1 MDDQRATMKETDQ
14 VGVSGAGFRKVPF
27 PKTQHQML
35 DWLGLM
41 HRQHTVH
48 SLLELDVTR
57 ARQAIRERRART
69 GEALSFTAYVAT
81 CFARAI
87 GEDPSMHA
95 LRRGRH
101 ELVLFDEVDLTVL
114 VESDVENARIPVP
127 HIVRAANTKSAAAIT
142 QEIRAAQVG
151 EVPYAGSRRW
161 LPLWLLVPGA
171 LREFVWARLLADPWR
186 RKRLTGT
193 GVVTA
198 VGMFGPGVGW
208 AIPLTIY
215 PIGLTVGGI
224 SRRPRVIADQED
236 PDGRGERVEPRDCLS
251 LTLSF
256 DHDVI
261 DGAPA
266 ARFAVRLTKLIESAA
281 GLEQDS

>member
-1 MDDQRATMKETDQ
+1 MGKS
-14 VGVSGAGFRKVPF
+14 GVRGAGYRMVPF

-35 DWLGLM
+35 DWLDLM

-48 SLLELDVTR
+48 SLLELDVTL
-57 ARQAIRERRART
+57 ARQAIRERRAST

-87 GEDPSMHA
+87 GEDPRMHA

-114 VESDVENARIPVP
+114 VESEDENAKSPVP
-127 HIVRAANTKSAAAIT
+127 HIVRAANAKSASAIT

-151 EVPYAGSRRW
+151 EVPYAASRRL

-171 LREFVWARLLADPWR
+171 VREFVWARLLADPWR

-193 GVVTA
+193 DVVTA

-215 PIGLTVGGI
+215 PIGLTVGGL
-224 SRRPRVIADQED
+224 SRRPRVVADRED
-236 PDGRGERVEPRDCLS
+236 PEGRGERIEPRDCLS

-261 DGAPA
+261 EGAPA
-266 ARFAVRLTKLIESAA
+266 ARFAVRLAKLIESAA
-281 GLEQDS
+281 GLEQGR

>member
-1 MDDQRATMKETDQ
+1 M
-14 VGVSGAGFRKVPF
+14 SGAGFRTEPF
-27 PKTQHQML
+27 PKAQHQML

-48 SLLELDVTR
+48 SMLELDVTL
-57 ARQAIRERRART
+57 ARQAIRERRAST
-69 GEALSFTAYVAT
+69 GEALSFTAYVT
-81 CFARAI
+81 SCFARAI
-87 GEDPSMHA
+87 GEDPRMHA
-95 LRRGRH
+95 LRRGGD
-101 ELVLFDEVDLTVL
+101 ELVLFDDVDLTVL
-114 VESDVENARIPVP
+114 VESDVEDAKIPMP
-127 HIVRAANTKSAAAIT
+127 HIVRSANTKSAATIT
-142 QEIRAAQVG
+142 REIRAAQAG
-151 EVPYAGSRRW
+151 DVPYARTRRW
-161 LPLWLLVPGA
+161 LPLWLRVPGF
-171 LREFVWARLLADPWR
+171 LREFVWTRLLADPWR

-215 PIGLTVGGI
+215 PISLTVGGI
-224 SRRPRVIADQED
+224 SRRPRVITEGADPQH
-236 PDGRGERVEPRDCLS
+236 RGERIEPRDCLS

-266 ARFAVRLTKLIESAA
+266 ARFAARLTKLIEAAA
-281 GLEQDS
+281 GLEQG

>member
-1 MDDQRATMKETDQ
+1 M
-14 VGVSGAGFRKVPF
+14 GVSGAGFRTEPF
-27 PKTQHQML
+27 PKAQHQML

-48 SLLELDVTR
+48 SMLELDVTL
-57 ARQAIRERRART
+57 ARQAIRERRAST
-69 GEALSFTAYVAT
+69 GEALSFTAYVT
-81 CFARAI
+81 SCFARAI
-87 GEDPSMHA
+87 GEDPRMHA
-95 LRRGRH
+95 LRRGGD
-101 ELVLFDEVDLTVL
+101 ELVLFDDVDLTVL
-114 VESDVENARIPVP
+114 VESDVEDAKIPMP
-127 HIVRAANTKSAAAIT
+127 HIVRSANTKSAATIT
-142 QEIRAAQVG
+142 REIRAAQAG
-151 EVPYAGSRRW
+151 DVPYARTRRW
-161 LPLWLLVPGA
+161 LPLWLRVPGF
-171 LREFVWARLLADPWR
+171 LREFVWTRLLADPWR

-215 PIGLTVGGI
+215 PISLTVGGI
-224 SRRPRVIADQED
+224 SRRPRVITEGADPQH
-236 PDGRGERVEPRDCLS
+236 RGERIEPRDCLS

-266 ARFAVRLTKLIESAA
+266 ARFAARLTKLIEAAA
-281 GLEQDS
+281 GLEQG

>member
-1 MDDQRATMKETDQ
+1 
-14 VGVSGAGFRKVPF
+14 
-27 PKTQHQML
+27 ML

-48 SLLELDVTR
+48 SMLELDVTL
-57 ARQAIRERRART
+57 ARQAIRERRAST
-69 GEALSFTAYVAT
+69 GEALSFTAYVT
-81 CFARAI
+81 SCFARAI
-87 GEDPSMHA
+87 GEDPRMHA
-95 LRRGRH
+95 LRRGGD
-101 ELVLFDEVDLTVL
+101 ELVLFDDVDLTVL
-114 VESDVENARIPVP
+114 VESDVEDAKIPMP
-127 HIVRAANTKSAAAIT
+127 HIVRSANTKSAATIT
-142 QEIRAAQVG
+142 REIRAAQAG
-151 EVPYAGSRRW
+151 DVPYARTRRW
-161 LPLWLLVPGA
+161 LPLWLRVPGF
-171 LREFVWARLLADPWR
+171 LREFVWARVLADPWR

-215 PIGLTVGGI
+215 PISLTVGGI
-224 SRRPRVIADQED
+224 SRRPRVITEGADPQH
-236 PDGRGERVEPRDCLS
+236 RGERIEPRDCLS

-266 ARFAVRLTKLIESAA
+266 ARFAARLTKLIESAA
-281 GLEQDS
+281 GLEQG